1 MTKYTTE
8 GLIGIAISAITYALL
23 FYLNDWLTQY
33 VAYGLG
39 VSWIYLPAGLRLFLT
54 LIFGFPG
61 ALGIALATWVSSR
74 KTSSLALV
82 LQSFQAFHPI
92 WQEYLF

>member
-39 VSWIYLPAGLRLFLT
+39 VSWIYLPAGLRLF
-54 LIFGFPG
+54 
-61 ALGIALATWVSSR
+61 
-74 KTSSLALV
+74 
-82 LQSFQAFHPI
+82 
-92 WQEYLF
+92 